1 MYTRIEPSLSP
12 DLARRGMDGNNAIHS
27 DRRLSSMLRGQLLGL
42 LRLPALVTAAVLLLL
57 VGLLVMVAWRG
68 LVRLE
73 PVNDHLEHLS
83 LLQDVTI
90 AVEQGLTESQSGT
103 QPVSPSDF
111 ETLAGSVAKLIALD
125 RHRSA
130 QTPEQLRRAERL
142 LTDDSI
148 TPSKRLADAL
158 DVLRSVLASEREA
171 QQRLLQDIDNTARF
185 EFELATVL
193 LFAFPLAGLG
203 IAYLLRDR
211 VWRPL
216 GDLALLL
223 NELSVREYRQIP
235 ATAIEEASSALEP
248 VYRNYNTLVA
258 RLRALEEEHRRRE
271 HTLEQE
277 VREATA
283 ALLDLNR
290 QLAESERLAA
300 VGTLSAGLAHELRN
314 PLAGVRMACARLRG
328 EMTDPAQIGR
338 LNLVLDEID
347 RLNQLLNAQLA
358 QARHAP
364 EPASEV
370 VLKDCVESLLS
381 LVSYQVPE
389 RVHLD
394 AMVAEDVHC
403 RLPVGQ
409 LRQAL
414 LNLVLNAAQAIGGE
428 SGSIAVAV
436 EKMNGNVAIT
446 VSDDGPG
453 FSPEAMAAPAR
464 TFVTA
469 REGGTGLGLAT
480 VRRFAQDLGGR
491 ITLENIAPHGARV
504 TVVIPCEANR
514 V

>member
-1 MYTRIEPSLSP
+1 
-12 DLARRGMDGNNAIHS
+12 
-27 DRRLSSMLRGQLLGL
+27 MLRGQLLGL
-42 LRLPALVTAAVLLLL
+42 LRLPALVTAVVLLLL
-57 VGLLVMVAWRG
+57 VGLLVAVAWRG

-73 PVNDHLEHLS
+73 PVQDHLEHLS
-83 LLQDVTI
+83 LLQEVSI
-90 AVEQGLTESQSGT
+90 AAEQALAESQSEG
-103 QPVSPSDF
+103 QSVSASD
-111 ETLAGSVAKLIALD
+111 LQSISGSLAKLIALD

-130 QTPEQLRRAERL
+130 ETPEQLRHAQKL
-142 LTDDSI
+142 LADNTVI
-148 TPSKRLADAL
+148 PRRRLANAL
-158 DVLRSVLASEREA
+158 VVLRKVLSSEQQA
-171 QQRLLQDIDNTARF
+171 QQQLLQDIDNTARF

-193 LFAFPLAGLG
+193 LFALPVAGLG

-211 VWRPL
+211 IWRPL

-223 NELSVREYRQIP
+223 SELSVREYRQIP
-235 ATAIEEASSALEP
+235 GTAIAEASPALEP
-248 VYRNYNTLVA
+248 LYRNYNTLVA
-258 RLRALEEEHRRRE
+258 RLQSLEEEHRRRE

-314 PLAGVRMACARLRG
+314 PLAGVRMACGRLRG
-328 EMTDPAQIGR
+328 QMSDPAQIDR
-338 LNLVLDEID
+338 LNLVLEEVD
-347 RLNQLLNAQLA
+347 RLNQLLSAQLA

-364 EPASEV
+364 EPATD
-370 VLKDCVESLLS
+370 VLIKDCVETLLS

-389 RVHLD
+389 RVRLD
-394 AMVAEDVHC
+394 ATVAADLHC

-414 LNLVLNAAQAIGGE
+414 LNLVLNAAQAIGDRP
-428 SGSIAVAV
+428 GSIAVDV
-436 EKMNGNVAIT
+436 ERANGDIAIT

-453 FSPEAMAAPAR
+453 FPPEVMDAPAR
-464 TFVTA
+464 AFVTA

-480 VRRFAQDLGGR
+480 VRRFAQELGGT
-491 ITLENIAPHGARV
+491 ITLENIVPHGARV
-504 TVVIPCEANR
+504 TVVIPCETNR

>member
-1 MYTRIEPSLSP
+1 
-12 DLARRGMDGNNAIHS
+12 
-27 DRRLSSMLRGQLLGL
+27 MLRGQLLGL
-42 LRLPALVTAAVLLLL
+42 LRIPALVTVAVLLLL
-57 VGLLVMVAWRG
+57 VGLLVAVAWRG

-73 PVNDHLEHLS
+73 PVQDHLEHLS

-90 AVEQGLTESQSGT
+90 AVEQGLTDSQSDSQAVT
-103 QPVSPSDF
+103 STDL
-111 ETLAGSVAKLIALD
+111 EALAGSLAKLIALD

-130 QTPEQLRRAERL
+130 GTPERLRRAEQL
-142 LTDDSI
+142 LADNTV
-148 TPSKRLADAL
+148 TPRKRLADAL
-158 DVLRSVLASEREA
+158 VVLRRVLASEQEA
-171 QQRLLQDIDNTARF
+171 QQQLLQDIDNTARF

-193 LFAFPLAGLG
+193 FFALPVAGLG

-223 NELSVREYRQIP
+223 SELSMREYRQIP
-235 ATAIEEASSALEP
+235 GSAIADASPALEP
-248 VYRNYNTLVA
+248 LYRNYNTLVA
-258 RLRALEEEHRRRE
+258 RLQSLEEEHRRRE

-314 PLAGVRMACARLRG
+314 PLAGVRMACGRLRG
-328 EMTDPAQIGR
+328 HMSDPDQIDR
-338 LNLVLDEID
+338 LNLVLEEID
-347 RLNQLLNAQLA
+347 RLNQLLSAQLA

-364 EPASEV
+364 EPATDV

-389 RVHLD
+389 RVQLD
-394 AMVAEDVHC
+394 VEVDENLHC

-414 LNLVLNAAQAIGGE
+414 LNLVLNAAQAIGEE
-428 SGSIAVAV
+428 SGAIAVEV
-436 EKMNGNVAIT
+436 EKTNGDLAII

-453 FSPEAMAAPAR
+453 FSPEVMAAPAR
-464 TFVTA
+464 AFVTA

-480 VRRFAQDLGGR
+480 VRRFAQELGGK